1 MRRSRVPG
9 LRARRVRA
17 PRPHQS
23 WHWPPR
29 PWPGSPMGHKTA
41 AAPTQ
46 TGPINS
52 SSIGHHPQE
61 HPSQLLPFILL
72 LPQTSVRESRWAAPA
87 DIVQTTALT
96 PAKDTASDNAPQASH
111 PPQSHPMHILLIEDD
126 LDLGRALQ
134 SALKVEGLT
143 SEWLRRTVDAPAT
156 VDATTIDCVLLD
168 LTLPDGSG
176 FDLLARW
183 RAQGEQVPIIVITAR
198 SAVEDRLAGLDG
210 GADDFVVK
218 PFATAELLSRIRAV
232 LRRSARQ
239 ASERWVLGESRGE
252 FQLLLGL
259 AREPGV
265 VVSKSLLSQRLDP
278 LGEPVDF
285 GAIEVH
291 VSNLRRKIGAE
302 LIRTVRGVGYLLQP

>member
-1 MRRSRVPG
+1 
-9 LRARRVRA
+9 
-17 PRPHQS
+17 
-23 WHWPPR
+23 
-29 PWPGSPMGHKTA
+29 
-41 AAPTQ
+41 
-46 TGPINS
+46 
-52 SSIGHHPQE
+52 
-61 HPSQLLPFILL
+61 
-72 LPQTSVRESRWAAPA
+72 
-87 DIVQTTALT
+87 
-96 PAKDTASDNAPQASH
+96 
-111 PPQSHPMHILLIEDD
+111 MHILLIEDD

-143 SEWLRRTVDAPAT
+143 SEWLRRAVDAPAT

-183 RAQGEQVPIIVITAR
+183 RAQTGDGGQVPVIVITAR

-210 GADDFVVK
+210 GADDFVIK
-218 PFATAELLSRIRAV
+218 PFATAELMSRIRAV

-239 ASERWVLGESRGE
+239 ASERWVLGELVIEPRRHAVQRNGAVLDVSP
-252 FQLLLGL
+252 
-259 AREPGV
+259 REPGV

-285 GAIEVH
+285 AAIEVH

-302 LIRTVRGVGYLLQP
+302 LIRTVRGVGYLLQA

>member
-1 MRRSRVPG
+1 
-9 LRARRVRA
+9 
-17 PRPHQS
+17 
-23 WHWPPR
+23 
-29 PWPGSPMGHKTA
+29 
-41 AAPTQ
+41 
-46 TGPINS
+46 
-52 SSIGHHPQE
+52 
-61 HPSQLLPFILL
+61 
-72 LPQTSVRESRWAAPA
+72 
-87 DIVQTTALT
+87 
-96 PAKDTASDNAPQASH
+96 
-111 PPQSHPMHILLIEDD
+111 MHILLIEDD

-176 FDLLARW
+176 FGLLARW
-183 RAQGEQVPIIVITAR
+183 RAQGEQAPIIVITAR

-239 ASERWVLGESRGE
+239 ASERWVLGELVIEPRRHAVQRNGTVLDVSPRE
-252 FQLLLGL
+252 FQLLLEL

-302 LIRTVRGVGYLLQP
+302 LIRTVRGVGYLLQA

>member
-1 MRRSRVPG
+1 
-9 LRARRVRA
+9 
-17 PRPHQS
+17 
-23 WHWPPR
+23 
-29 PWPGSPMGHKTA
+29 
-41 AAPTQ
+41 
-46 TGPINS
+46 
-52 SSIGHHPQE
+52 
-61 HPSQLLPFILL
+61 
-72 LPQTSVRESRWAAPA
+72 
-87 DIVQTTALT
+87 
-96 PAKDTASDNAPQASH
+96 
-111 PPQSHPMHILLIEDD
+111 MHILLIEDD

-156 VDATTIDCVLLD
+156 VDATTVDCVLLD

-183 RAQGEQVPIIVITAR
+183 RNQGGQVPIIVITAR

-210 GADDFVVK
+210 GADDFVIK

-239 ASERWVLGESRGE
+239 ASERWVLGELVIEPRRHAVQRNGTVLDVSPRE
-252 FQLLLGL
+252 FQLLLEL

-302 LIRTVRGVGYLLQP
+302 LIRTVRGVGYLLQA

>member
-1 MRRSRVPG
+1 M
-9 LRARRVRA
+9 
-17 PRPHQS
+17 Q
-23 WHWPPR
+23 
-29 PWPGSPMGHKTA
+29 TA
-41 AAPTQ
+41 
-46 TGPINS
+46 
-52 SSIGHHPQE
+52 
-61 HPSQLLPFILL
+61 
-72 LPQTSVRESRWAAPA
+72 
-87 DIVQTTALT
+87 ALT
-96 PAKDTASDNAPQASH
+96 PAKGTLLALPSGLRTRHNRS
-111 PPQSHPMHILLIEDD
+111 MHILLIEDD

-156 VDATTIDCVLLD
+156 VDATTVDCVLLD

-183 RAQGEQVPIIVITAR
+183 RNQGGQVPIIVITAR

-210 GADDFVVK
+210 GADDFVIK

-232 LRRSARQ
+232 LRRSAHQ
-239 ASERWVLGESRGE
+239 ASERWVLGELVIEPRRHTAQRGGAVLDLSPRE
-252 FQLLLGL
+252 FQLLLEL

-265 VVSKSLLSQRLDP
+265 VVSKSVLSQRLDP

>member
-1 MRRSRVPG
+1 
-9 LRARRVRA
+9 
-17 PRPHQS
+17 
-23 WHWPPR
+23 
-29 PWPGSPMGHKTA
+29 
-41 AAPTQ
+41 
-46 TGPINS
+46 
-52 SSIGHHPQE
+52 
-61 HPSQLLPFILL
+61 
-72 LPQTSVRESRWAAPA
+72 
-87 DIVQTTALT
+87 
-96 PAKDTASDNAPQASH
+96 
-111 PPQSHPMHILLIEDD
+111 MHILLIEDD

-156 VDATTIDCVLLD
+156 VDVTTIDCVLLD

-183 RAQGEQVPIIVITAR
+183 RAQGEQAPIIVITAR

-239 ASERWVLGESRGE
+239 ASERWVLGELVIEPRRHAVQRNGTVLDVSPRE
-252 FQLLLGL
+252 FQLLLEL